1 MDNKKDIVLLKGNE
15 VIAKA
20 AIRYGYDGF
29 FGYPITPQSEVLETL
44 AVDKPWET
52 TGMVV
57 LQAESELASINM
69 LYGAGCTGKLVFT
82 SSSSPGI
89 ALMQE
94 GIGFIASC
102 EVPLVILNVSRG
114 GPGVGGIQPGQA
126 DYLQVTRGGYNG
138 DVKVPVFAPSSIQE
152 CANLIYECFDI
163 AEKYRNPVVILADG
177 MLGQMMEPVEL
188 PEAKGITPVEKINEV
203 KPWAI
208 TGTDYHEGRNVVYS
222 LRLDPQ
228 ALENHVEDMFARYA
242 EAEKEL
248 VRWTDQGLDD
258 AEIVFVAF
266 GTTSRLCAEASEILA
281 ERGIKAGL
289 IRPIS
294 LWPFPDAAF
303 DKINP
308 NAKVVISTE
317 LSMGQMIFDVKNAV
331 RGRWPVALINRTGG
345 MVPSSIEIADRA
357 EKALKEAGK

>member
-1 MDNKKDIVLLKGNE
+1 
-15 VIAKA
+15 
-20 AIRYGYDGF
+20 
-29 FGYPITPQSEVLETL
+29 
-44 AVDKPWET
+44 
-52 TGMVV
+52 
-57 LQAESELASINM
+57 
-69 LYGAGCTGKLVFT
+69 
-82 SSSSPGI
+82 
-89 ALMQE
+89 
-94 GIGFIASC
+94 
-102 EVPLVILNVSRG
+102 
-114 GPGVGGIQPGQA
+114 
-126 DYLQVTRGGYNG
+126 
-138 DVKVPVFAPSSIQE
+138 
-152 CANLIYECFDI
+152 
-163 AEKYRNPVVILADG
+163 

-228 ALENHVEDMFARYA
+228 ALEDHVQDMFVRYA

-303 DKINP
+303 DKIGP

>member
-1 MDNKKDIVLLKGNE
+1 MSRILMKGNE
-15 VIAKA
+15 AFAEA
-20 AIRYGYDGF
+20 AIRAGVKCY
-29 FGYPITPQSEVLETL
+29 FGYPITPQNEIPEYMSHALPE
-44 AVDKPWET
+44 A
-52 TGMVV
+52 GGAFI
-57 LQAESELASINM
+57 QAESELAAISM
-69 LYGAGCTGKLVFT
+69 AYGAAASGGRVFIST
-82 SSSSPGI
+82 SSPGL

-228 ALENHVEDMFARYA
+228 ALEDHVNDMFARYA

>member
-1 MDNKKDIVLLKGNE
+1 
-15 VIAKA
+15 
-20 AIRYGYDGF
+20 
-29 FGYPITPQSEVLETL
+29 
-44 AVDKPWET
+44 
-52 TGMVV
+52 
-57 LQAESELASINM
+57 M
-69 LYGAGCTGKLVFT
+69 L
-82 SSSSPGI
+82 
-89 ALMQE
+89 
-94 GIGFIASC
+94 
-102 EVPLVILNVSRG
+102 RH
-114 GPGVGGIQPGQA
+114 
-126 DYLQVTRGGYNG
+126 R
-138 DVKVPVFAPSSIQE
+138 
-152 CANLIYECFDI
+152 
-163 AEKYRNPVVILADG
+163 
-177 MLGQMMEPVEL
+177 VEL

-303 DKINP
+303 DKIGP

>member
-1 MDNKKDIVLLKGNE
+1 MSRILMKGNE
-15 VIAKA
+15 AFAEA
-20 AIRYGYDGF
+20 AIRAGVKCY
-29 FGYPITPQSEVLETL
+29 FGYPITPQNEIPEYMSHELPK
-44 AVDKPWET
+44 A
-52 TGMVV
+52 GGAFI
-57 LQAESELASINM
+57 QAESELAAINM
-69 LYGAGCTGKLVFT
+69 AFGAAASGGRVFIST
-82 SSSSPGI
+82 SSPGL

-126 DYLQVTRGGYNG
+126 DYIQVTRGGYNG
-138 DVKVPVFAPSSIQE
+138 DVKIPVFAPSSIQE

-188 PEAKGITPVEKINEV
+188 PEAKGITPVDQIHAV

-208 TGTDYHEGRNVVYS
+208 TGTDFHEGRNVVYS

-228 ALENHVEDMFARYA
+228 VLENHVEDMFAKYA

-248 VRWTDQGLDD
+248 VRWSDQGLED

-266 GTTSRLCAEASEILA
+266 GTMSRLCAEAAEILE
-281 ERGIKAGL
+281 ERGIKAGM

-294 LWPFPDAAF
+294 LWPFPEAAF
-303 DKINP
+303 DKIGP
-308 NAKVVISTE
+308 KTKVVISTE
-317 LSMGQMIFDVKNAV
+317 LSMGQMIMDVKAAAK
-331 RGRWPVALINRTGG
+331 GRWPVSLISRTGG

-357 EKALKEAGK
+357 EKALKEAVK

>member
-1 MDNKKDIVLLKGNE
+1 MSRILMKGNE
-15 VIAKA
+15 AFAEA
-20 AIRYGYDGF
+20 AIRAGVKCY
-29 FGYPITPQSEVLETL
+29 FGYPITPQNEIPEYMSHELPK
-44 AVDKPWET
+44 A
-52 TGMVV
+52 GGAFI
-57 LQAESELASINM
+57 QAESELAAISM
-69 LYGAGCTGKLVFT
+69 AYGAAASGGRVFIST
-82 SSSSPGI
+82 SSPGL

-152 CANLIYECFDI
+152 CANLIYGCFDI

>member
-1 MDNKKDIVLLKGNE
+1 MSRILMKGNE
-15 VIAKA
+15 AFAEA
-20 AIRYGYDGF
+20 AIRAGVKCY
-29 FGYPITPQSEVLETL
+29 FGYPITPQNEIPEYMSHELPK
-44 AVDKPWET
+44 A
-52 TGMVV
+52 GGAFI
-57 LQAESELASINM
+57 QAESELAAISM
-69 LYGAGCTGKLVFT
+69 AYGAAASGGRVFIST
-82 SSSSPGI
+82 SSPGL

-114 GPGVGGIQPGQA
+114 GPGVGGIQP
-126 DYLQVTRGGYNG
+126 QVTRGGYNG

-303 DKINP
+303 DKIGP

>member
-1 MDNKKDIVLLKGNE
+1 
-15 VIAKA
+15 
-20 AIRYGYDGF
+20 
-29 FGYPITPQSEVLETL
+29 
-44 AVDKPWET
+44 
-52 TGMVV
+52 
-57 LQAESELASINM
+57 
-69 LYGAGCTGKLVFT
+69 
-82 SSSSPGI
+82 
-89 ALMQE
+89 
-94 GIGFIASC
+94 
-102 EVPLVILNVSRG
+102 
-114 GPGVGGIQPGQA
+114 
-126 DYLQVTRGGYNG
+126 
-138 DVKVPVFAPSSIQE
+138 
-152 CANLIYECFDI
+152 
-163 AEKYRNPVVILADG
+163 
-177 MLGQMMEPVEL
+177 
-188 PEAKGITPVEKINEV
+188 
-203 KPWAI
+203 
-208 TGTDYHEGRNVVYS
+208 
-222 LRLDPQ
+222 
-228 ALENHVEDMFARYA
+228 MFARYA

>member
-1 MDNKKDIVLLKGNE
+1 MSRILMKGNE
-15 VIAKA
+15 AFAEA
-20 AIRYGYDGF
+20 AIRAGVKCY
-29 FGYPITPQSEVLETL
+29 FGYPITPQNEIPEYMSHELPK
-44 AVDKPWET
+44 A
-52 TGMVV
+52 GGAFI
-57 LQAESELASINM
+57 QAESELAAISM
-69 LYGAGCTGKLVFT
+69 AYGAAASGGRVFIST
-82 SSSSPGI
+82 SSPGL

-163 AEKYRNPVVILADG
+163 AEEYRNPVVILADG

-188 PEAKGITPVEKINEV
+188 PEAKGIVPVEDINKG

-222 LRLDPQ
+222 LRLQPQ
-228 ALENHVEDMFARYA
+228 VLEDHVEHLFEKYAR
-242 EAEKEL
+242 AEKEL
-248 VRWTDQGLDD
+248 VRWSDQGLQD
-258 AEIVFVAF
+258 AEVVFVAF
-266 GTTSRLCAEASEILA
+266 GTMSRLCAEACELLE

-294 LWPFPDAAF
+294 LWPYPDVAF
-303 DKINP
+303 DKIGP
-308 NAKVVISTE
+308 NCKVVLSTE
-317 LSMGQMIFDVKNAV
+317 LSMGQMMTDVKAAAK
-331 RGRWPVALINRTGG
+331 GRWPVGLIHRTGG

-357 EKALKEAGK
+357 ESALKEAMK